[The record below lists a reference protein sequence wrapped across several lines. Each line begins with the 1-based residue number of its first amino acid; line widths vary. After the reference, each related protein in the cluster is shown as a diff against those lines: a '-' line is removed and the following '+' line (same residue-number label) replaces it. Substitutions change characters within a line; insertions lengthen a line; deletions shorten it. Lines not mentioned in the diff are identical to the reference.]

1 MSEHR
6 VTEVLC
12 GLLCARPRIFTSE
25 QDCSTGFKFLHQN
38 KIAHRDLKLRNIVVD
53 KDGYAKITDFG
64 LSKQGMGFIDRTN
77 SFCGTLEY
85 MAPEIF
91 ERKPYTRSVDWW
103 SLGVVIYVMLC
114 GRFPFKE
121 AFSIIKSTYRSSRL
135 GARIGASAV
144 KKHPFFK
151 GVDWSAL
158 LFKNIINSF
167 VPSIAGPKDVS
178 HFDKAFTTLDPIL
191 TPPEESPLEDQDLFQ
206 DFDWVADWI

>member
-1 MSEHR
+1 MQSYPISCPLLDPYPPSLLSNFLYPER
-6 VTEVLC
+6 VWILFLALLISRSAQLTGDPDKQHSARFYAACCVL
-12 GLLCARPRIFTSE
+12 GLE
-25 QDCSTGFKFLHQN
+25 FLHEN

-64 LSKQGMGFIDRTN
+64 LSKQGMGFIDRTD

-114 GRFPFKE
+114 GR
-121 AFSIIKSTYRSSRL
+121 
-135 GARIGASAV
+135 
-144 KKHPFFK
+144 